1 VAASICIVN
10 AAGENVG
17 PLPSVVD
24 RQSRQMYVMP
34 PSPAVPVFNY
44 YNPYGVYGSQFSMPT
59 LEQGV
64 ADNSES
70 LFRDDIQVTGRQRT
84 EDVIISPVAARN
96 NITKQCSITICKCLI
111 FHFSFLHFFF
121 NTSPGIVECLL
132 AGVPDNG
139 YGGCT
144 KGSRAASGNIV
155 VTFTAADQVAVV
167 ALVPNQK
174 LFSKIKITCSE
185 LDACTL
191 FTVSLEFNHL

>member
-1 VAASICIVN
+1 
-10 AAGENVG
+10 
-17 PLPSVVD
+17 
-24 RQSRQMYVMP
+24 M
-34 PSPAVPVFNY
+34 FN
-44 YNPYGVYGSQFSMPT
+44 
-59 LEQGV
+59 
-64 ADNSES
+64 
-70 LFRDDIQVTGRQRT
+70 
-84 EDVIISPVAARN
+84 ISFF
-96 NITKQCSITICKCLI
+96 I
-111 FHFSFLHFFF
+111 FHFFFF
-121 NTSPGIVECLL
+121 LNISPGIVECLL

-191 FTVSLEFNHL
+191 FTVSLEFNHLWMMRMRVIEWKIDVNIYSENRSNANDGGFANNCN